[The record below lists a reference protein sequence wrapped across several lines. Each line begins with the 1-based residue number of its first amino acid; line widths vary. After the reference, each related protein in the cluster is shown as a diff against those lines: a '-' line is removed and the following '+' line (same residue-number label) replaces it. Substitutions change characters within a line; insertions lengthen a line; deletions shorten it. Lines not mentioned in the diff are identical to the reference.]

1 MGKWFGEEA
10 AERDPG
16 CHRNE
21 RRATF
26 VAVTHE
32 LLASDRVTSDAIRT
46 LLEVANMH
54 VFCFQ
59 DFRTRSKIVA
69 EIIRSDYPQHIEAFE
84 GVFHAPAE
92 PSDAA
97 PKMEA
102 LIRRFLR
109 GVGYSQLKPE
119 ELGPE
124 AWRIEMAANVPL
136 AYGDPDCLRK
146 DPHGARY
153 VAEALDILRRIGG
166 QLAVAALGEAK
177 SKLGLAS

>member
-1 MGKWFGEEA
+1 MGKWFGDEA

-26 VAVTHE
+26 VAATHE
-32 LLASDRVTSDAIRT
+32 LLASDRVTSDAIRG

-54 VFCFQ
+54 VYCFQ
-59 DFRTRSKIVA
+59 DFKTRSKIVA

-92 PSDAA
+92 PSEAA

-102 LIRRFLR
+102 LIRRYLS
-109 GVGYSQLKPE
+109 GVGYSELNAE

-124 AWRIEMAANVPL
+124 AWRIGMAANVPL
-136 AYGDPDCLRK
+136 CYGDPDCLRK
-146 DPHGARY
+146 DPHGSRY
-153 VAEALDILRRIGG
+153 VGEGLGILRSIGG
-166 QLAVAALGEAK
+166 ELAAAALREAK
-177 SKLGLAS
+177 SKLGLAA